1 MRLQY
6 GGWEPDSVSVGAT
19 DANGAVLLEE
29 ARNVFAGRY
38 GYKPMLSLGAVADTA
53 LPAGCRGLVV
63 ARLAT
68 GAHAIF
74 AGTATKLYKYNTT
87 DLDWDDYTRTAGG
100 DYSLA
105 AGDYWSFDQFGNLLL
120 AVAPGNDPQKFD
132 VDGVGVN
139 FAALGGSPPRGRY
152 VKVIGS
158 FVFIGALDSNDRKIQ
173 NSALENAEGWTAGT
187 NLSDIQEFVEHGAVT
202 GIHGGEFGWIAQE
215 HAIRRMTFHAGA
227 DIAFTYDE
235 IETEKGAS
243 APYASL
249 TMGNRLFFRGDDG
262 FYAHDGQTLHAIGN
276 TRVDDWFNANS
287 DVNRY
292 DEIQVFFDPTGSRVI
307 WAFHSSSNSTYFD
320 RLLLFDWELNK
331 WTYSTQGAQFWAS
344 LTSAAWTL
352 EGVSAAYPNLETVP
366 FSLDSRVWAGGRP
379 TVGAVSTTGFLGFL
393 EGSPLTALLRT
404 GSIQFNAGKRTSV
417 RSIEPIGTIN
427 GATVTGRIGRRE
439 QTADATSYVNVS
451 ASSRTGVLRTK
462 ASGRLHRLELTVT
475 QNGGTNWGQIRGL
488 EVDLVPA
495 GER

>member
-19 DANGAVLLEE
+19 DPNGAVLLEE

-74 AGTATKLYKYNTT
+74 AGTATKLYKYDTAN
-87 DLDWDDYTRTAGG
+87 LDWDDYTRTVGG

-105 AGDYWSFDQFGNLLL
+105 TGDYWSFDQFGNLLL
-120 AVAPGNDPQKFD
+120 AVAPGEDPQKFD

-139 FAALGGSPPRGRY
+139 FAALGGSPPKARY
-152 VKVIGS
+152 VKTIGD
-158 FVFIGALDSNDRKIQ
+158 FVFLAALDSNTRSLQ
-173 NSALENAEGWTAGT
+173 NSALNDAEGWTAGT
-187 NLSDIQEFVEHGAVT
+187 NLSDTQTFAEHGAIT

-235 IETEKGAS
+235 IETERGSS
-243 APYASL
+243 ARYASL
-249 TMGNRLFFRGDDG
+249 TRGNRMFFLGDEG
-262 FYAHDGQTLHAIGN
+262 FFAHDGQTLHAIGN
-276 TRVDDWFNANS
+276 SRVNDWFKTNS

-292 DEIQVFFDPTGSRVI
+292 DEIIAFADPTGSRVM

-320 RLLLFDWELNK
+320 RTIAFDWELNK

-352 EGVSAAYPNLETVP
+352 EGIGAAFPNIETVP
-366 FSLDSRVWAGGRP
+366 YSFDSRVWAGGRP
-379 TVGAVSTTGFLGFL
+379 TLGAVDAAGFLGFL

-404 GSIQFNAGKRTSV
+404 GSVQFAAGKRASV

-462 ASGRLHRLELTVT
+462 ASGRLHRLEITVT
-475 QNGGTNWGQIRGL
+475 QDSGTNWGQIRGL